1 MIKRIRFATRKADVT
16 PEVFAAA
23 WRDAVAAAV
32 EAPADVRPLRVV
44 VCTAMPEVTPD
55 PKHDGIGLEWFTDA
69 GHVERYESWVGASK
83 VSDLLDQAVDVTRSP
98 TVLADEHVRRGGDW
112 LDQRWRDGGEKLKHM
127 AIARRAQGLTL
138 TEFFQLWQTRAGKVG
153 TVVIP
158 DEARGLAY
166 IQNWPQD
173 GAVEWEYDALNEV
186 YFDDLNGLRTR
197 IAYFAETLGDQT
209 EDDLVRE
216 SWFLAAREE
225 LLFDR
230 ASDPVG
236 T

>member
-1 MIKRIRFATRKADVT
+1 
-16 PEVFAAA
+16 
-23 WRDAVAAAV
+23 
-32 EAPADVRPLRVV
+32 
-44 VCTAMPEVTPD
+44 
-55 PKHDGIGLEWFTDA
+55 
-69 GHVERYESWVGASK
+69 
-83 VSDLLDQAVDVTRSP
+83 
-98 TVLADEHVRRGGDW
+98 
-112 LDQRWRDGGEKLKHM
+112 M

-138 TEFFQLWQTRAGKVG
+138 TELFQLWKHPGGKVG

-158 DEARGLAY
+158 DEAHGLAY

-173 GAVEWEYDALNEV
+173 GGAVEWEYDALNEV

-209 EDDLVRE
+209 EDDLLLAE

-236 T
+236 RRRSWSGQSTAFLG